1 MENNKKRGFIKMI
14 IIIVI
19 ALIVLGA
26 LGFNIKDIMNSD
38 MVQSNLHYAWNLALM
53 IWNNLLATPAIWI
66 WNNIVIGLIWNNIS
80 KIMTLGSQ
88 G

>member
-1 MENNKKRGFIKMI
+1 MI

-26 LGFNIKDIMNSD
+26 LGFNIKDIINSEK
-38 MVQSNLHYAWNLALM
+38 VQTNLHYAWDLAIM
-53 IWNNLLATPAIWI
+53 VWDNFLAGPVIWI
-66 WNNIVIGLIWNNIS
+66 WNNIIIGLIWNNIS

>member
-1 MENNKKRGFIKMI
+1 MI